1 VNNFYLGIK
10 FSLSYFT
17 ILPITFKQTDDL
29 GAPKVLSSMLF
40 FFPFVGVILA
50 SVTLLFYTFLFAK
63 LGIYGAVISSVLYM
77 ILYGFIH
84 TEAIL
89 DVVDAIYASHGGKN
103 PYEVIKEP
111 HIGAMGMLWGVG
123 FLVIKVS
130 LITYL
135 LTNHLYFEFLV
146 VAMISR
152 FTLLPLI
159 YFMEFQSSFVQ
170 KLKDSLSLK
179 VILINL
185 ILVTL
190 LGYYFINISFF
201 LILVCG
207 ILSSLLMM
215 RFLKKKLGFLNG
227 DTLGTSLEISEILI
241 IFMVVYLN

>member
-1 VNNFYLGIK
+1 MNNFYLGIK

>member
-1 VNNFYLGIK
+1 MNNFYLGIK

-29 GAPKVLSSMLF
+29 RAPKVLSSMLF
-40 FFPFVGVILA
+40 FFPFVGVILV

>member
-1 VNNFYLGIK
+1 MKEIYLGLR

-29 GAPKVLSSMLF
+29 GTPKVLSSMLF

-63 LGIYGAVISSVLYM
+63 LGIYGAVIASVLYM

-89 DVVDAIYASHGGKN
+89 DVVDAIYASHSGKN

-123 FLVIKVS
+123 FVVIKVS

-135 LTNHLYFEFLV
+135 LTNHHYGEFLA
-146 VAMISR
+146 VALISR

-159 YFMEFQSSFVQ
+159 YFMKFQSSFVETLQ
-170 KLKDSLSLK
+170 NALTLKM
-179 VILINL
+179 IRFNL
-185 ILVTL
+185 IFIATFGYLLV
-190 LGYYFINISFF
+190 GISFF
-201 LILVCG
+201 LILACG
-207 ILSSLLMM
+207 VLASFLTIQ
-215 RFLKKKLGFLNG
+215 FLKKKLGFLNG
-227 DTLGTSLEISEILI
+227 DTLGTTLELIEIILFLGI
-241 IFMVVYLN
+241 ALWY

>member
-29 GAPKVLSSMLF
+29 RAPKVLSSMLF
-40 FFPFVGVILA
+40 FFPFVGVILV

-63 LGIYGAVISSVLYM
+63 LGIYGAVISSIFYM